1 MSDKP
6 PTDWGHTIHTVNT
19 RQVQKTNDTAKKERE
34 ELLRIIESQ
43 QAQVDAALALSQGAV
58 DFRPIRKIKT
68 GRSGSAVACAIA
80 SDWHVEEPV
89 RSESVN
95 GLNKF
100 NLEVAEARIESF
112 FKSTVK
118 LVEIQR
124 HGTKIDKLVLG
135 LLGDFM
141 TGFIHEELMQTN
153 ELTPTETVLWLME
166 QLGSG
171 LKFLEPHFEEIIL
184 PCCYG
189 NHGRTTVKSRHATG
203 PRMSYEWMM
212 YHLLAKQFPQFTW
225 EIADSYHHYVE
236 VDGRKIRFHHGDGLK
251 YQGGVGG
258 LTIPVEKAIA
268 SWNKGITAYLDV
280 FGHWH
285 TSLQTNKFV
294 SNGSL
299 IGYNAYAVSIKA
311 AYEPPSQSFFLL
323 DKDRGKT
330 ISAPIFLD

>member
-1 MSDKP
+1 MSEKS
-6 PTDWGHTIHTVNT
+6 TNWKSTIHDINA
-19 RQVQKTNDTAKKERE
+19 RQIKRAETAAKRE
-34 ELLRIIESQ
+34 QEDLLKIIEQ
-43 QAQVDAALALSQGAV
+43 QADQVNVALSIG
-58 DFRPIRKIKT
+58 DHTPNIHKITKIKS
-68 GRSGSAVACAIA
+68 GRKGSAVACAIA

-89 RSESVN
+89 RGESVN
-95 GLNKF
+95 GLNEF
-100 NLEVAEARIESF
+100 NLKIAEKRIENF
-112 FKSTVK
+112 FKSSLK

-124 HGTKIDKLVLG
+124 GGVKIDKLLLA

-153 ELTPTETVLWLME
+153 ELTPTETVLWLID
-166 QLGSG
+166 QISSG
-171 LKFLEPHFEEIIL
+171 LKFLEPHFEQIII
-184 PCCYG
+184 PCSYG

-212 YHLLAKQFPQFTW
+212 YHLLAREFPQFQW

-236 VDGRKIRFHHGDGLK
+236 VDGRKIRFHHGDGLR

-311 AYEPPSQSFFLL
+311 AYEPASQSFFLL
-323 DKDRGKT
+323 DKERGKT